1 MEHQKT
7 SGYKLFSSAYVAFS
21 RLDQTLRQYRIK
33 LEIHNREIAG
43 KFPISL
49 EIK

>member
-1 MEHQKT
+1 MEHQRT
-7 SGYKLFSSAYVAFS
+7 PGYKLFSSVHVAFS
-21 RLDQTLRQYRIK
+21 RLDKTLIQYRTK
-33 LEIHNREIAG
+33 LEIHNRKISG